1 MKFNIIMP
9 TYNDSGSIEETIN
22 SLISQSYKNWRLLIS
37 DDGSTDNTRE
47 IVKKYLK
54 NSQGG
59 GYDSSKKCSR
69 KSQIEYYYQE
79 NQDQL
84 NAIKNVSH
92 LIEEN
97 SLVLILHSDDV
108 LDNEKVLQNINDYFE
123 KNNVDAIIADLP
135 TMDDKSIFSGIQ
147 KTKKYKK
154 RKYIPALQLLWLGR
168 NLYADT
174 FVAKEKV
181 FREKIVNNYI
191 NWNTPFWLLYENKV
205 EMLNVKKVDFF
216 IIRYRVFDG
225 NYINNEIGK
234 LNVINGEL
242 RTSINLMKYYNI
254 PFYKLQYIMFRALNK
269 LKINYIPLYLK
280 KETKNKA
287 KILKFIIN
295 KRFYD
300 LNNKFLINLIKFYE
314 NKNERTITI
323 NKISKDNFLYYG
335 KDMRKFNNDLM
346 NNTVSNIYKNI
357 IDEMEKGF
365 TKIIVV
371 DEEDKEKM
379 LIITKFLCINPFIKI
394 EIAL

>member
-9 TYNDSGSIEETIN
+9 TYNDSDSIEETIN
-22 SLISQSYKNWRLLIS
+22 SLISQSYKNWRLIIS

-47 IVKKYLK
+47 IIKKYLK
-54 NSQGG
+54 DSEED
-59 GYDSSKKCSR
+59 GYNSSKNCSIE
-69 KSQIEYYYQE
+69 SQIEYYYQE

-108 LDNEKVLQNINDYFE
+108 LDNENVLQNIKYYFE
-123 KNNVDAIIADLP
+123 QNNVDAIIADLP
-135 TMDDKSIFSGIQ
+135 TMDDNSKLSGIQ
-147 KTKKYKK
+147 KTKRYKK

-242 RTSINLMKYYNI
+242 RTSINLMKYYNL
-254 PFYKLQYIMFRALNK
+254 PFYKLQYIIFRALNK
-269 LKINYIPLYLK
+269 LNISYIPLYLK

-287 KILKFIIN
+287 EILKFIIN

-300 LNNKFLINLIKFYE
+300 LNNKFLVNLIKFYE

-323 NKISKDNFLYYG
+323 NKISKNDFLYYG

-346 NNTVSNIYKNI
+346 NNTLSNIYKNI

-365 TKIIVV
+365 TKIIVK

>member
-1 MKFNIIMP
+1 
-9 TYNDSGSIEETIN
+9 
-22 SLISQSYKNWRLLIS
+22 
-37 DDGSTDNTRE
+37 
-47 IVKKYLK
+47 
-54 NSQGG
+54 
-59 GYDSSKKCSR
+59 
-69 KSQIEYYYQE
+69 
-79 NQDQL
+79 
-84 NAIKNVSH
+84 
-92 LIEEN
+92 
-97 SLVLILHSDDV
+97 
-108 LDNEKVLQNINDYFE
+108 
-123 KNNVDAIIADLP
+123 
-135 TMDDKSIFSGIQ
+135 MDDNSKLSGIQ
-147 KTKKYKK
+147 KTKRYKK

>member
-1 MKFNIIMP
+1 MII
-9 TYNDSGSIEETIN
+9 
-22 SLISQSYKNWRLLIS
+22 
-37 DDGSTDNTRE
+37 
-47 IVKKYLK
+47 
-54 NSQGG
+54 
-59 GYDSSKKCSR
+59 
-69 KSQIEYYYQE
+69 
-79 NQDQL
+79 
-84 NAIKNVSH
+84 
-92 LIEEN
+92 
-97 SLVLILHSDDV
+97 
-108 LDNEKVLQNINDYFE
+108 
-123 KNNVDAIIADLP
+123 
-135 TMDDKSIFSGIQ
+135 
-147 KTKKYKK
+147 
-154 RKYIPALQLLWLGR
+154 LG
-168 NLYADT
+168 
-174 FVAKEKV
+174 
-181 FREKIVNNYI
+181 
-191 NWNTPFWLLYENKV
+191 P
-205 EMLNVKKVDFF
+205 
-216 IIRYRVFDG
+216 
-225 NYINNEIGK
+225 
-234 LNVINGEL
+234 
-242 RTSINLMKYYNI
+242 
-254 PFYKLQYIMFRALNK
+254 YKLQYIMFRALNK

-323 NKISKDNFLYYG
+323 KKISKDNFLYYG

>member
-181 FREKIVNNYI
+181 FHEKIINNYI
-191 NWNTPFWLLYENKV
+191 NWNTPFWLSYENKV

-323 NKISKDNFLYYG
+323 NKISRDNFLYYG

-365 TKIIVV
+365 TKIIVK

>member
-47 IVKKYLK
+47 IIKKYLK
-54 NSQGG
+54 DSEED

-174 FVAKEKV
+174 FVGKEKV
-181 FREKIVNNYI
+181 FHEKIINNYI
-191 NWNTPFWLLYENKV
+191 NWNTPFWLSYENKV

-254 PFYKLQYIMFRALNK
+254 PFYKLQYIMFRELNK

>member
-9 TYNDSGSIEETIN
+9 TYNDSDSIEETIN
-22 SLISQSYKNWRLLIS
+22 SLISQSYKNWRLIIS

-47 IVKKYLK
+47 IIKKYLK
-54 NSQGG
+54 DSEED
-59 GYDSSKKCSR
+59 GYNSSKNCSIE
-69 KSQIEYYYQE
+69 SQIEYYYQE

-97 SLVLILHSDDV
+97 SLVLILHSDNV
-108 LDNEKVLQNINDYFE
+108 LDNENVLQNIKYYFE
-123 KNNVDAIIADLP
+123 QNNVDAIIADLP
-135 TMDDKSIFSGIQ
+135 TMDDNSKLSGIQ
-147 KTKKYKK
+147 KTKRYKK

-242 RTSINLMKYYNI
+242 RTSINLMKYYNL
-254 PFYKLQYIMFRALNK
+254 PFYKLQYIIFRALNK
-269 LKINYIPLYLK
+269 LNISYIPLYLK

-287 KILKFIIN
+287 EILKFIIN

-300 LNNKFLINLIKFYE
+300 LNNKFLVNLIKFYE

-323 NKISKDNFLYYG
+323 NKISKNDFLYYG

-346 NNTVSNIYKNI
+346 NNTLSNIYKNI

-365 TKIIVV
+365 TKIIVK

>member
-1 MKFNIIMP
+1 
-9 TYNDSGSIEETIN
+9 
-22 SLISQSYKNWRLLIS
+22 
-37 DDGSTDNTRE
+37 
-47 IVKKYLK
+47 
-54 NSQGG
+54 
-59 GYDSSKKCSR
+59 
-69 KSQIEYYYQE
+69 
-79 NQDQL
+79 
-84 NAIKNVSH
+84 
-92 LIEEN
+92 
-97 SLVLILHSDDV
+97 
-108 LDNEKVLQNINDYFE
+108 
-123 KNNVDAIIADLP
+123 
-135 TMDDKSIFSGIQ
+135 
-147 KTKKYKK
+147 
-154 RKYIPALQLLWLGR
+154 
-168 NLYADT
+168 
-174 FVAKEKV
+174 
-181 FREKIVNNYI
+181 
-191 NWNTPFWLLYENKV
+191 
-205 EMLNVKKVDFF
+205 
-216 IIRYRVFDG
+216 
-225 NYINNEIGK
+225 
-234 LNVINGEL
+234 
-242 RTSINLMKYYNI
+242 
-254 PFYKLQYIMFRALNK
+254 MFRALNK